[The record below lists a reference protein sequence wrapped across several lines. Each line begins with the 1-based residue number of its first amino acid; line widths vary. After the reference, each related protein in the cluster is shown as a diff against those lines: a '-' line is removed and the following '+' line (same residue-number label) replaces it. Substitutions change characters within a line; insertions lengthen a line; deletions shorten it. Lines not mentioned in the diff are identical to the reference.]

1 MTGRRAPPPALVAA
15 LAVIVFSGLTLLG
28 WEAGVC
34 TPTIGSGSCDGRLF
48 ILISKPSEIL
58 RQLRSG
64 EIDLAL
70 LAQYSR
76 VTALNA
82 SAGLLL
88 AAVFAFTWFWA
99 GARFTAVRIAGYAFV
114 WFFQVVP
121 YVAFAWIFSL
131 FFGAF
136 DKAVFGFLVA
146 VFPIIGSL
154 LTCLRNIPAAERE
167 LLRLYRASHP
177 QAMRH
182 LYLPNAASYLFG
194 GLALAAPLSVVGVM
208 IADLSGGSSAG
219 LGRKIFTAVRNAEP
233 AELWVYTAAAVLVS
247 LALCAVVWLAE
258 LAFSKSNRWYSSENR
273 HD

>member
-1 MTGRRAPPPALVAA
+1 MKPRWAVPTTA
-15 LAVIVFSGLTLLG
+15 LAVLTGIVALALGLLAWQG
-28 WEAGVC
+28 AVC
-34 TPTIGSGSCDGRLF
+34 TPDGGTGACDGRLF
-48 ILISKPSEIL
+48 VLISKPSEIY

-64 EIDLAL
+64 EIDLPL

-82 SAGLLL
+82 TAGLLL
-88 AAVFAFTWFWA
+88 AAAFAFTWFWA
-99 GARFTAVRIAGYAFV
+99 GARFAAVRIAGYAFV

-154 LTCLRNIPAAERE
+154 LTCLRNIPAAEKE
-167 LLRLYRASHP
+167 LLRLYKAPHL

-182 LYLPNAASYLFG
+182 LYLPNAASYYFG

-233 AELWVYTAAAVLVS
+233 AELWVYTAAAVLIS
-247 LALCAVVWLAE
+247 LALCAAVWLIE
-258 LAFSKSNRWYSSENR
+258 MAFSTFNRWYSSENIR
-273 HD
+273 D

>member
-1 MTGRRAPPPALVAA
+1 MRRRWTPAIPVLPGVAVAA
-15 LAVIVFSGLTLLG
+15 ILILALMG
-28 WEAGVC
+28 WEATIC
-34 TPTIGSGSCDGRLF
+34 TPISSAGACDGRLF
-48 ILISKPSEIL
+48 TLISKPSEIF

-88 AAVFAFTWFWA
+88 AAAFAFTWFWG
-99 GARFTAVRIAGYAFV
+99 GARFAALRTAGYAFV

-136 DKAVFGFLVA
+136 DKAAFGFLVA

-154 LTCLRNIPAAERE
+154 LTCLRNIPAAEKE
-167 LLRLYRASHP
+167 LLRLYKASHL

-182 LYLPNAASYLFG
+182 LYLPNAASYYFG
-194 GLALAAPLSVVGVM
+194 GLTLAAPLSVVGVM

-233 AELWVYTAAAVLVS
+233 AELWVYTAVAVLIS
-247 LALCAVVWLAE
+247 LALCGAVWLIE
-258 LAFSKSNRWYSSENR
+258 VVFSNLNRWYSSEGQR
-273 HD
+273 D

>member
-1 MTGRRAPPPALVAA
+1 MPPSSVLAA
-15 LAVIVFSGLTLLG
+15 LAGAAILALVIAA
-28 WEAGVC
+28 WEAAVC
-34 TPTIGSGSCDGRLF
+34 TPGSAAGVCDGRLF
-48 ILISKPSEIL
+48 VLVSKPSEIL

-64 EIDLAL
+64 EIDITL

-88 AAVFAFTWFWA
+88 AAAFAFTWFWA
-99 GARFTAVRIAGYAFV
+99 GARFAAVRIAGYAFV

-131 FFGAF
+131 FFGVF

-154 LTCLRNIPAAERE
+154 LTCLRNIPAAEKE
-167 LLRLYRASHP
+167 LLRLYKASHL

-182 LYLPNAASYLFG
+182 LYLPNAASYYFG

-233 AELWVYTAAAVLVS
+233 AELWVYTAAAVLIS
-247 LALCAVVWLAE
+247 LALCAAVWLIE
-258 LAFSKSNRWYSSENR
+258 TLFSQFNRWYSSENPR
-273 HD
+273 D